1 MPRYEIINLDLL
13 VLDPNNPRLPKSKQG
28 SEDESEILK
37 YMLTDSSLIEL
48 MLAIGENDFF
58 PGEQLLVTPIENDKY
73 KVVEG
78 NRRLSALKLLN
89 NPSLVEVH
97 TSKIEKVLAETTFR
111 PTEIPCLV
119 FDTENE
125 IFNYLG
131 YRHITGI
138 KEWKLLEK
146 ARYLY
151 GLKTERFNDISL
163 DAAAKEIAKIIGS
176 KTPYVKRI
184 LIGFEVY
191 KLIEDEDFFQ
201 ITDLNDVTF
210 YFNYIADSLNKSNIA
225 NLLGVDLNALNPL
238 ENINIDNLRK
248 WAVWL
253 FQKDKEGRTR
263 IIGDSYDLTA
273 LNNILGHEEAKI
285 AFMDSGYSL
294 ERALEL
300 TNPFDSQ
307 FVNFVRKAVES
318 LEQADR
324 IVLKA
329 LTFSETTKNDLRTLR
344 SLSSKIYRTIQEKE
358 DEEDDN

>member
-1 MPRYEIINLDLL
+1 MPEYRIINLDSLI
-13 VLDPNNPRLPKSKQG
+13 LDSHNPRLPKSKHG
-28 SEDESEILK
+28 SEESEILR
-37 YMLTDSSLIEL
+37 YMLNDSSLIEL

-58 PGEQLLVTPIENDKY
+58 PGEQLLVVPIENSKY

-78 NRRLSALKLLN
+78 NRRLSALKILS
-89 NPSLVEVH
+89 NPALAEVQK
-97 TSKIEKVLAETTFR
+97 SKIEKVLSETTFR

-119 FDTENE
+119 FDTEIE
-125 IFNYLG
+125 ILNYLG

-151 GLKTERFNDISL
+151 GLRVEKFSAITL
-163 DAAAKEIAKIIGS
+163 DAAAREIAKIIGS

-210 YFNYIADSLNKSNIA
+210 YFNYIADSLNKGNIA

-238 ENINIDNLRK
+238 ENINITNLQI
-248 WAVWL
+248 WAEWL
-253 FQKDKEGRTR
+253 FQRDKEGRTR

-273 LNNILGHEEAKI
+273 LNNILGHEEAKV

-307 FVNFVRKAVES
+307 FVNYIRKATES
-318 LEQADR
+318 LEKADR
-324 IVLKA
+324 IVLKV
-329 LTFSETTKNDLRTLR
+329 LTFSETTKDDLKDLQ
-344 SLSSKIYRTIQEKE
+344 SSAKRIYRTIQERE
-358 DEEDDN
+358 DEENDN